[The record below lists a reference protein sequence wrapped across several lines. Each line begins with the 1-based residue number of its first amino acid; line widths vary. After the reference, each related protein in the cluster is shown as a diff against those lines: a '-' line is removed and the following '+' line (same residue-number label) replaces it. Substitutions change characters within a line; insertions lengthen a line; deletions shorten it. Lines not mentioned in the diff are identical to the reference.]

1 MRECPGARRGLESE
15 KKRETEGACRS
26 TLTLRITTPP
36 YAHLPKRTLADQLS
50 DVVIVRHGGRPEVGV
65 RDSGKTSAAM
75 RGDAAAGPFA
85 FTPRRLGRP
94 GSGGRRWESGFS
106 VCDCLRAGAWREK
119 ETHCCYC
126 GADARDDERGRE
138 RGRAPREMSES
149 SFPFLTPFFFV
160 SSPHLQPS
168 NKMSA
173 ALASRTALTSA
184 VSARKV
190 SKQATKDGLE
200 RVSPRPTRAERM
212 MGGGGDEKKRPA
224 AEEGRPPGSA
234 PCSLPNRHPLLAG
247 PWRSGFRH
255 LARAPGDAWVI
266 NLAPYAD

>member
-1 MRECPGARRGLESE
+1 
-15 KKRETEGACRS
+15 
-26 TLTLRITTPP
+26 
-36 YAHLPKRTLADQLS
+36 
-50 DVVIVRHGGRPEVGV
+50 
-65 RDSGKTSAAM
+65 
-75 RGDAAAGPFA
+75 
-85 FTPRRLGRP
+85 
-94 GSGGRRWESGFS
+94 
-106 VCDCLRAGAWREK
+106 
-119 ETHCCYC
+119 
-126 GADARDDERGRE
+126 
-138 RGRAPREMSES
+138 MSES
-149 SFPFLTPFFFV
+149 SFPFLTPFFLV
-160 SSPHLQPS
+160 SSLHLQPS

-190 SKQATKDGLE
+190 SKQASKDGLE

-234 PCSLPNRHPLLAG
+234 PCSLPNHHPHLAG

-266 NLAPYAD
+266 KLAPYAD